1 MEGDLRMPIRI
12 LMSDYSMKGLKEF
25 IKYDMSVTV
34 LPYSNYEHLKDF
46 NNYYKLFDKHVGTEF
61 SDIAKAYAQYGI
73 PKNNIYIVNPHEDSI
88 ELIKDLINKSSIIFL
103 SGGDPQMFMSTC
115 PDEIKEIIKNFDGI
129 VMGASA
135 GAMVMQ
141 DWFYMYDGV
150 DDYIGYSYT
159 KGLGMAPNYNL
170 MVHFVG
176 SENQLKAEMYNIY
189 TPIIRLPD
197 GDNIVLV

>member
-1 MEGDLRMPIRI
+1 MTVRI
-12 LMSDYSMKGLKEF
+12 LMSDYSMKGLEEF

-34 LPYSNYEHLKDF
+34 LPYSNYEYLTDF
-46 NNYYKLFDKHVGTEF
+46 DNFYELFDKHIGREF
-61 SDIAKAYAQYGI
+61 KDIAKAYAQYGI
-73 PKNNIYIVNPHEDSI
+73 LEDNIYVINPHETKI
-88 ELIKDLINKSSIIFL
+88 ETIKKLISESSIIFL
-103 SGGDPQMFMSTC
+103 SGGDPQMFMKTC

-129 VMGASA
+129 VMGSSA

-159 KGLGMAPNYNL
+159 KGLGLAPGYNL
-170 MVHFVG
+170 MVHYVG
-176 SENQLKAEMYNIY
+176 NETQIRGEMYNIY

-197 GDNIVLV
+197 GDNIVLL